1 MQPISKLA
9 PHFGPECRVWVF
21 IGKRALDGTET
32 AWANEQLVAFTQS
45 WQTHGKAMNASGF
58 VFESHALVIVANE
71 AGVQASGCSMDKIN
85 HQIRQMGAEL
95 GVDYFERMN
104 TMVWDNNNWALS
116 TFSPTETRRTVS
128 AATQLLGELLF

>member
-1 MQPISKLA
+1 MQPTSKLA
-9 PHFGPECRVWVF
+9 AHFGTECRVWVY
-21 IGKRALDGTET
+21 IGKRALDATET
-32 AWANEQLVAFTQS
+32 AWANEQLVAFTQT

-85 HQIRQMGAEL
+85 HQIRKMGTEL

-104 TMVWDNNNWALS
+104 TLVWENDNWALS
-116 TFSPTETRRTVS
+116 TFSPSETRRTVS
-128 AATQLLGELLF
+128 AGTQLLGELLF